1 MAMRLFLGTLVVA
14 AVSAVSA
21 AAQDV
26 KPSAALCMNS
36 GNEYK
41 VGEYACISACHGARR
56 LARCDAVA
64 QTASWTY
71 VSDACPSAMAPPS
84 LIDTC
89 AKPIVTAMS
98 PSLQPIERRVSEMS
112 PAAWMHLTEVRRK
125 QQLAVVTQ

>member
-1 MAMRLFLGTLVVA
+1 MATRLFLGTLIVA
-14 AVSAVSA
+14 AMSAVSA

-26 KPSAALCMNS
+26 KPSTALCTNS

-41 VGEYACISACHGARR
+41 VGEYACIAACHGARR

-71 VSDACPSAMAPPS
+71 VSDACPSAMLPPS
-84 LIDTC
+84 LMESC

-98 PSLQPIERRVSEMS
+98 PSLLPIERRVSDMS
-112 PAAWMHLTEVRRK
+112 PAAWMHLQEVRKK
-125 QQLAVVTQ
+125 QQIALVTQ

>member
-1 MAMRLFLGTLVVA
+1 MAMRVFLGTLMLT

-26 KPSAALCMNS
+26 KPSTALCMNS

-84 LIDTC
+84 IMESC
-89 AKPIVTAMS
+89 AKPVVTAMS
-98 PSLQPIERRVSEMS
+98 PSLLPIERRMSEMS
-112 PAAWMHLTEVRRK
+112 PAAWMHLEEVRKK
-125 QQLAVVTQ
+125 QHLALVTN

>member
-1 MAMRLFLGTLVVA
+1 MATRLFLGTLFLA

-21 AAQDV
+21 AAQDA
-26 KPSAALCMNS
+26 KPSSALCLNS

-71 VSDACPSAMAPPS
+71 VADACPSAMAPPS
-84 LIDTC
+84 LMYSC

-98 PSLQPIERRVSEMS
+98 PSLLPIERRVSEMS
-112 PAAWMHLTEVRRK
+112 SGAWMHLQDVRKK
-125 QQLAVVTQ
+125 QQLALVTN